1 MDPNLLRGGYLGF
14 PGSAVARFSTS
25 IYYARLENGSVTVSR
40 IVYVRSDTVLLDPPH
55 RCCCRTFAAGR
66 LYSENDTAKY
76 MQSETFS
83 VLFISDSKFGKETI
97 SDEELGVEHKTIVGR
112 NSTNIL

>member
-40 IVYVRSDTVLLDPPH
+40 IVCVVIRYCSIRHTDAAVEHSLLEDCI
-55 RCCCRTFAAGR
+55 RRTI
-66 LYSENDTAKY
+66 LQKH